1 MDLIGKFLDKYAQKI
16 DKSKLVKSEIVKIIS
31 QKIGIEVNSKQIEL
45 KNKNLILKTSPKIKL
60 AIILN
65 KQEIL
70 KEIEAIFDEK
80 IVLEIK

>member
-1 MDLIGKFLDKYAQKI
+1 MDLISNFLDKYAKNI

-31 QKIGIEVNSKQIEL
+31 QKVGIEINSKQIEL

-60 AIILN
+60 TILLN
-65 KQEIL
+65 KKSIL
-70 KEIEAIFDEK
+70 EEIEKIFNEK